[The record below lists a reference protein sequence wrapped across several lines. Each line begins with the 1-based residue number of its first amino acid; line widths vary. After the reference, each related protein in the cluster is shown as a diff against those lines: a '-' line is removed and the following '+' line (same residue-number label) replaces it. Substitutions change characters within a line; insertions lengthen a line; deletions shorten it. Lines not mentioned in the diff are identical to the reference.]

1 MSHLVLTVKEIAE
14 RVRGELVGDGDVEI
28 RGVNSLGEACQG
40 DISFFADRRYAK
52 ELGKTRA
59 SALLVAAVSDLY
71 HGPQIVVGNPL
82 LAYAHVAQLFTPP
95 LPRFRGIS
103 PEAVIGEGT
112 KIGTDVSIYPFVY
125 VGDGAEIGD
134 GATLFP
140 GVFVGEKVKIGS
152 KTVLQPNVTVM
163 PDSVI
168 GDEVIIH
175 PGCVIGSDGFGFV
188 RDGATNVKIPQ
199 LGFVQIEDRVE
210 IGANSCIDRA
220 ASGKTLIKKA
230 VKTDNLVQIAHNAV
244 IGEDTVVVAQTAIG
258 GSAHIGKGVIIGGQS
273 AISDHVRV
281 EDRAM
286 IGSKTGVPKPIAGGE
301 VVSGIPAMPHRLWLK
316 TRHLITRLPQLND
329 RIRGLERKL
338 EELEARLKQD

>member
-1 MSHLVLTVKEIAE
+1 MSDLVLTVKEIAE
-14 RVRGELVGDGDVEI
+14 RLRGELLGDGDVDI
-28 RGVNSLGEACQG
+28 RGVNSLGEACRG

-52 ELGKTRA
+52 ALGKTEA
-59 SALLVAAVSDLY
+59 SALLVAAANDLY
-71 HGPQIVVGNPL
+71 PGPQIVVGNPL
-82 LAYAHVAQLFTPP
+82 LAYAQVAHLFSPP
-95 LPRFRGIS
+95 LARFPGVS

-112 KIGTDVSIYPFVY
+112 KIGSDVSIYPFVY
-125 VGDGAEIGD
+125 VGDSAEIGD

-140 GVFVGEKVKIGS
+140 GVFVGERVKIGT
-152 KTVLQPNVTVM
+152 KTVLEPNVTVM

-168 GDEVIIH
+168 GNEVIIH

-188 RDGATNVKIPQ
+188 LDGATNVKIPQ
-199 LGFVQIEDRVE
+199 LGFVQIEDGVE

-286 IGSKTGVPKPIAGGE
+286 IGSKTGVPKPIARGA
-301 VVSGIPAMPHRLWLK
+301 VVSGIPAMPHSLWLK
-316 TRHLITRLPQLND
+316 TRHLITRLPQLNE
-329 RIRGLERKL
+329 RIRDLERKL
-338 EELEARLKQD
+338 EELEARLRKD

>member
-1 MSHLVLTVKEIAE
+1 MNDLVLTVKEIAE
-14 RVRGELVGDGDVEI
+14 RVRGELVGDGDVGI
-28 RGVNSLGEACQG
+28 RGANSLGEACRG
-40 DISFFADRRYAK
+40 DVSFFADRRYAK
-52 ELGKTRA
+52 ELGKTEA

-82 LAYAHVAQLFTPP
+82 LAYARVAHLFTPP
-95 LPRFRGIS
+95 LRRFPGIS

-125 VGDGAEIGD
+125 VGDAAEIGD
-134 GATLFP
+134 GTTLFP
-140 GVFVGEKVKIGS
+140 GVFVGERVKIGS

-163 PDSVI
+163 PDSII
-168 GDEVIIH
+168 GAEVIIQ

-188 RDGATNVKIPQ
+188 RDGATNVRIPQ
-199 LGFVQIEDRVE
+199 LGFVQIEDGVE

-220 ASGKTLIKKA
+220 ASGKTLIEKA

-258 GSAHIGKGVIIGGQS
+258 GSAHIGRGVIIGGQS

-286 IGSKTGVPKPIAGGE
+286 IGSKTGVAKPIAGGE
-301 VVSGIPAMPHRLWLK
+301 VVSGIPAMPHSLWLK
-316 TRHLITRLPQLND
+316 TRHLIMRLPQLND
-329 RIRGLERKL
+329 RVRGLERKL
-338 EELEARLKQD
+338 EALEARLKQD